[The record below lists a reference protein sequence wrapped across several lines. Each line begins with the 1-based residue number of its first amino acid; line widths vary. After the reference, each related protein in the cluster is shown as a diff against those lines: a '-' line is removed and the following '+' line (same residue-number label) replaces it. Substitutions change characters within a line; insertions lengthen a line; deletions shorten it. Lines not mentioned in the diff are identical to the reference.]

1 MRALFISLILLALPT
16 LAMAAE
22 GGNFGSSGRDI
33 GPDMVGLQVD
43 DAGLKNIRGRFHP
56 VTIRENGPVTTT
68 AEIILWDE
76 GHGPNTITRIE
87 GMGNTAVT
95 ILERH
100 SY

>member
-1 MRALFISLILLALPT
+1 MIISLLLLLLPAL
-16 LAMAAE
+16 AVAAE
-22 GGNFGSSGRDI
+22 VGDSGSSCITSDTG
-33 GPDMVGLQVD
+33 VLAAQVD

-68 AEIILWDE
+68 ADIILWDE
-76 GHGPNTITRIE
+76 GHHPGSITRIE